1 VDNLEVKKWTYFL
14 GTMLD
19 TNKITAEKV
28 LEDGEALAAVKQSR
42 GRNSTGGSS
51 KQARKESTSTKA
63 SLGS

>member
-1 VDNLEVKKWTYFL
+1 
-14 GTMLD
+14 MLD

-28 LEDGEALAAVKQSR
+28 LKDGEALAAVKQSR